1 MGSALSSGGPASLAS
16 STVTTTPTDA
26 PLPPSLRTISEPDA
40 AMAERITATFAEG
53 GPGIMHDLGLRITA
67 ATTGHVQFDVD
78 VVPHVTHGGGV
89 MCGQAILGCM
99 DTGMVFVMMS
109 FDQPDRGFTTVSL
122 NTNFERAVPE
132 GIGTVTFDAHVV
144 KPGRSLVFG
153 QIDVY
158 LPNGKRAASAT
169 TTYMWI

>member
-1 MGSALSSGGPASLAS
+1 MIERSDTAL
-16 STVTTTPTDA
+16 
-26 PLPPSLRTISEPDA
+26 
-40 AMAERITATFAEG
+40 AERITANYADG

-67 ATTGHVQFDVD
+67 ATAGHVQFEVD
-78 VVPHVTHGGGV
+78 VVDHITHGGGV

-109 FDQPDRGFTTVSL
+109 LEQPDRGFTTVSL
-122 NTNFERAVPE
+122 NTSFERAVPDD
-132 GIGTVTFDAHVV
+132 IGTVTFDARVV

-153 QIDVY
+153 QIDVF
-158 LPNGKRAASAT
+158 LPNGKRAATAT